1 MQAFQAEQSAGCIDT
16 QDDQDPINPRFSS
29 THSNMKIAAA
39 ILLAISGLCLAVEQ
53 SNLVDRSAEV
63 YQKDNRNL
71 KYVNNIPLSY

>member
-1 MQAFQAEQSAGCIDT
+1 
-16 QDDQDPINPRFSS
+16 
-29 THSNMKIAAA
+29 MKIAAA